1 MAGSRETTASI
12 RVVLFRRYP
21 IRFILK
27 IHALTELRPLFLYEK
42 FPTSTPGLNGGN
54 AEFYGVQ
61 GRLALTDQWSVV
73 LNKFGFVSFHPN
85 ETVPGLIESGTGFAE
100 VSIGPKWTFYRN
112 QQTRTVAAFGT
123 NFNFAVGDSHV
134 YQNVGSLSIDP
145 YLTFG
150 QSFGKT
156 SYGSFN
162 FLGQTGF
169 DVSVDSQRSSY
180 FHSSLH
186 LDYDV
191 ANLNKFYPT
200 VELNYFYYT
209 HKGGTNN
216 FSFEGGDLF
225 NFGSSNLT
233 SKDTLTMATG
243 MRYKFNEHY
252 QIGGYFEFP
261 LTSQKMLN
269 DYRIGLDFIIRY

>member
-1 MAGSRETTASI
+1 M
-12 RVVLFRRYP
+12 
-21 IRFILK
+21 
-27 IHALTELRPLFLYEK
+27 
-42 FPTSTPGLNGGN
+42 PTSTPGLNGGN
-54 AEFYGVQ
+54 AEFYGIQ
-61 GRLALTDQWSVV
+61 GRLAFTDQWSLV

-112 QQTRTVAAFGT
+112 QQTRTIAAFGA
-123 NFNFAVGDSHV
+123 NFEFAVGDSKV
-134 YQNVGSLSIDP
+134 YQNTGTLSIDP

-150 QSFGKT
+150 QSFGKS

-162 FLGQTGF
+162 FLGQLGYSF
-169 DVSVDSQRSSY
+169 AIDSARSDY
-180 FHSSLH
+180 FHTSLH

-191 ANLNKFYPT
+191 ANLSKFYPT
-200 VELNYFYYT
+200 LELNYFNYT
-209 HKGGTNN
+209 GRGKSND

-225 NFGSSNLT
+225 NFGSTSLA

-243 MRYKFNEHY
+243 LRYKFNEHY
-252 QIGGYFEFP
+252 QVGGYFEFP
-261 LTSQKMLN
+261 LTSQKMLL